1 MRIEIVQGHDIC
13 LPDARVNVVI
23 DVIRAFTFAHVAF
36 RRGAQQILLARSVD
50 EAFALKTND
59 PDLLLVSGHRRGWA
73 DRARDLRAAESEL
86 LLAGEVD
93 GLGIPGFDYDNS
105 PFRLLAADLTG
116 RRLVQ
121 KTTNGV
127 TAALNALNADEVLVT
142 GLTNARA
149 TASRIAKLLAGQPGA
164 PLVHLIAS
172 HPTSDEDMAC
182 AEYIRG
188 RLDGT
193 GEPGE
198 EETAG
203 RVRESAAARKFHDP
217 AQPLFDPRDIR
228 ICEQFWEESFVMRVN
243 AASTYP
249 YIERVAV

>member
-1 MRIEIVQGHDIC
+1 MRIEIVQGHDIR

-36 RRGAQQILLARSVD
+36 RRGASRILLARSVD
-50 EAFALKTND
+50 EAFALKTDD
-59 PDLLLVSGHRRGWA
+59 PDLLLISGHRRAWA
-73 DRARDLRAAESEL
+73 ERARDLRSAEPEL

-105 PFRLLAADLTG
+105 PFRLLDADLTG

-149 TASRIAKLLAGQPGA
+149 TVSHIRRILTGEPDA
-164 PLVHLIAS
+164 LVHLVAS
-172 HPTSDEDMAC
+172 HPTSDEDVAC

-188 RLDGT
+188 QLDGT
-193 GEPGE
+193 GVPGE
-198 EETAG
+198 DETAA
-203 RVRESAAARKFHDP
+203 RVRGSAAARKFHDP
-217 AQPLFDPRDIR
+217 AQPSFDPRDIR

-243 AASTYP
+243 AASPYP